1 MGHELWSQLSH
12 AMFDVARAFGR
23 LPRQTYDTHG
33 IVRVYLWAVLHDRP
47 VDWGTRPTRWS
58 SATRPK
64 RIPDQSTMSR
74 RLRKPDTAGFLD
86 KLAKRLSGPAQSC
99 LTKALD
105 GKPLTVARH
114 TQDPDATSGRGAGGM
129 AKGYKLHA
137 IWGGDPMPPA
147 WSVQPLNVSEVTQAK
162 QLIPQLKDE
171 GYLLGDANFDRN
183 VPYDLAAEHGHQLL
197 APRQLPGT
205 GLGSRRHSP
214 MRLRAIHLL
223 EQSPS
228 PFGRQLHHTRGTIER
243 QFGGLVSFGG
253 GLQSLPPWVRTL
265 RRVRLFVHAK
275 LIINAARLR
284 RIGA

>member
-1 MGHELWSQLSH
+1 MDHELWAQLSH
-12 AMFDVARAFGR
+12 AMFDVARAFPR
-23 LPRQTYDTHG
+23 LSRQTYDAHR

-47 VDWGTRPTRWS
+47 VDWATRPANWS
-58 SATRPK
+58 PATRPK
-64 RIPDQSTMSR
+64 GLPDQSTMSR
-74 RLRKPDTAGFLD
+74 RLRSPDTASFLD
-86 KLAKRLSGPAQSC
+86 KLAKRLGGGGQGC
-99 LTKALD
+99 LAKALD

-114 TQDPDATSGRGAGGM
+114 SQDPDATCGRGAGGM

-137 IWGGDPMPPA
+137 IWGQNPMPLA

-183 VPYDLAAEHGHQLL
+183 VLYDLAAEHGHQLL

-205 GLGSRRHSP
+205 GLGNRRHSP
-214 MRLRAIHLL
+214 QRLRSIHLL

-228 PFGRQLHHTRGTIER
+228 PFGRQLHHTRGAIER
-243 QFGGLVSFGG
+243 EFGGLVSFGG
-253 GLQSLPPWVRTL
+253 GLQCLPPWVRTL
-265 RRVRLFVHAK
+265 RRVRLFVQAK
-275 LIINAARLR
+275 LVINAARIR